1 MGIYEFQ
8 EEDAFRFSK
17 EIGATS
23 KRKGDELQ
31 FQLCPY
37 CLGGNGRKDKGTFSI
52 NLKNGQ
58 FKCLRAGCNAH
69 GNMITLSKDFSF
81 SLGTYVDEYYQKQK
95 QFRKIHRKE
104 KPIPKPAAVA
114 YMESRGISEK
124 TTNRYNITVQ
134 KDNEKILV
142 FPFYDED
149 DILQFV
155 KYRKTDFNKDVDKS
169 KEWCEKD
176 CKPILFGM
184 NRCNFEN
191 PTLVITEGQIDS
203 LSVAEAGI
211 ENAVSVP
218 TGAKGFTW
226 IPYCWDFLA
235 KFSTLVVFGDLE
247 GQTITL
253 LDELKKRFHGTV
265 KHVRQE
271 DYKGCK
277 DANEILKK
285 YGTIAVRLAVE
296 NAVPI
301 PVKRI
306 RSLSEVKRVSLGD
319 MECIST
325 GIKSLDKLLGGFYL
339 GQLVL
344 LTGERGEGKSTL
356 ASQFGGFAINA
367 GYPTFFY
374 SGELMDWYFKA
385 WFDMQIAGGRHINK
399 MTSNFGYN
407 SYHVD
412 GNYIG
417 VIEAWYADKAFIYD
431 NGIVDD
437 DGEEESILLTMEKA
451 IKQYGCSVLIVDN
464 LMTAITDDTTSD
476 LYRQQTQFVKS
487 LALLAKR
494 YNALIILIAHP
505 RKATSSEFDNDDVA
519 GSSNITN
526 LVDVVMKYSKPKG
539 KDIDPD
545 TSERKLTVF
554 KNRLTGRT
562 DRKGISLYYEESSKR
577 ISEDRFDWILGWEEK
592 FQEAKNED
600 EIPFE

>member
-8 EEDAFRFSK
+8 EEDAFRFSS

-52 NLKNGQ
+52 NLKSGQ

-69 GNMITLSKDFSF
+69 GNMITLAKDFNF
-81 SLGTYVDEYYQKQK
+81 SLGSYVDEYYQGQK

-104 KPIPKPAAVA
+104 KPVVKPAAVA

-124 TTNRYNITVQ
+124 ITNQYNITIQ

-142 FPFYDED
+142 FPFYDEN

-155 KYRKTDFNKDVDKS
+155 KYRKTDFNKDVDKN
-169 KEWCEKD
+169 KEWCERD

-184 NRCNFEN
+184 NQCNFEN
-191 PTLVITEGQIDS
+191 PTLIITEGQIDS

-226 IPYCWDFLA
+226 IPYCWDFLSR
-235 KFSTLVVFGDLE
+235 FTTLIVFGDLE
-247 GQTITL
+247 GTNITL

-265 KHVRQE
+265 KHVRTE
-271 DYKGCK
+271 DYQGCK
-277 DANEILKK
+277 DANEILNK
-285 YGTIAVRLAVE
+285 YGTVAVRKAVE
-296 NAVPI
+296 NAIPI

-306 RSLSEVKRVSLGD
+306 KSLSEVERVNLNN
-319 MECIST
+319 MEKIST
-325 GIKSLDKLLGGFYL
+325 GIDSLDKLLGGFYF
-339 GQLVL
+339 GQLIL

-385 WFDMQIAGGRHINK
+385 WFDMQIVGSRHINK
-399 MTSNFGYN
+399 MQSNLGYTSY
-407 SYHVD
+407 SID

-417 VIEAWYADKAFIYD
+417 AVEAWYADKAYIYD
-431 NGIVDD
+431 NGIMEDED
-437 DGEEESILLTMEKA
+437 EEESILVTMEKA
-451 IKQYGCSVLIVDN
+451 IKQYGCRVMIVDN

-476 LYRQQTQFVKS
+476 LYRQQTQFVRN
-487 LALLAKR
+487 LALIAKR
-494 YNALIILIAHP
+494 YNVLIFLIAHP
-505 RKATSSEFDNDDVA
+505 RKATSNEFGNDDIA

-526 LVDVVMKYSKPKG
+526 LVDVVMRYSKPKG
-539 KDIDPD
+539 NDYDPD
-545 TSERKLTVF
+545 TSERKLTVY

-577 ISEDRFDWILGWEEK
+577 ISENSFDWTLDWETNFLK
-592 FQEAKNED
+592 TSNND